1 MGVVAIGGPLP
12 LTILP
17 QRVIIM
23 VILLIF
29 FFSDF
34 GW

>member
-1 MGVVAIGGPLP
+1 MGVVAIGGLSS
-12 LTILP
+12 LTLGQ

-23 VILLIF
+23 VILMISMIL
-29 FFSDF
+29 DF